1 MTNATL
7 AKVTGSAWRSR
18 GAWRGRWAATLPY
31 TAPPVAAAASPS
43 SSPAWRRRRL
53 APDPLEDSQPP
64 SPSAKTRVLIV
75 EDDLSSARAL
85 KMLLALNGFE
95 PLVVTTVAQGMAELR
110 GERPPDCVVLD
121 LMLPDGDGAQIL
133 RYLRHSDPDV
143 SVFVTTGVSDKQ
155 RLAQVRL
162 RAPRPLL
169 QNTT

>member
-1 MTNATL
+1 M
-7 AKVTGSAWRSR
+7 
-18 GAWRGRWAATLPY
+18 
-31 TAPPVAAAASPS
+31 
-43 SSPAWRRRRL
+43 
-53 APDPLEDSQPP
+53 
-64 SPSAKTRVLIV
+64 LIV

-110 GERPPDCVVLD
+110 GQRPPDCVVLD

-155 RLAQVRL
+155 RLDQVQQLGPRL
-162 RAPRPLL
+162 LL
-169 QNTT
+169 QKPIDVEKLLRGLKAAS